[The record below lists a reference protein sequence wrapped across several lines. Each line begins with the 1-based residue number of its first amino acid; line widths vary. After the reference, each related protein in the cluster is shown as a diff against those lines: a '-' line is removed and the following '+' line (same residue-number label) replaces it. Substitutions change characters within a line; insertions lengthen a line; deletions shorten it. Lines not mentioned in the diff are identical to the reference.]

1 MIARWLIAVALGAAL
16 IAPQATVAAE
26 RAFPTT
32 GFTVAG
38 PFLTFYES
46 RGGLDLFGYP
56 RSPEFSLN
64 GRTVQYFQRAR
75 FEWWPENPP
84 GHQVQLGLL
93 ADELGR
99 GRPPDRSTDREE
111 RRHFPETG
119 HAISGAF
126 RAAFESR
133 GGLEIFGYP
142 ISPVVVENARVV
154 QYFQRA
160 RLEWH
165 PENVPAYQV
174 QLGLLGDE
182 QIALGRVTLPAG
194 SAAPAAA
201 EPALVVAG
209 MAAEGP
215 LAGRLVVSGGVG
227 GPIWTMRPDGS
238 DRRLVGH
245 GVDPSLSPDGQIV
258 VYAQHG
264 GARPGLYLVPWQGG
278 EPALLTAGD
287 ELRGPLY
294 SPNGREIAF
303 YQKSA
308 CLRPAGHLWIHDSC
322 FQIKVIP
329 ADGGVDWLPPGQDRY
344 AFGPAWR
351 PDGRGLVF
359 RQEKALATTEDRQ
372 TVRPF
377 GTDFAPLI
385 ETIMFDPRG
394 GRIVVG
400 MRRNQTY
407 SEIGTIP
414 DDGSDRFSSLTPP
427 PPFVQS
433 PPTNLSPA
441 YSPDGRHIAF
451 ISDRDGRPGVWIMT
465 SDGANPR
472 RVSDVPIVLAGARER
487 LVHWARG

>member
-1 MIARWLIAVALGAAL
+1 VILRWLTAVALGAAL
-16 IAPQATVAAE
+16 VAPQPTFAAE
-26 RAFPTT
+26 RGFPTT
-32 GFTVAG
+32 GFTVGG
-38 PFLTFYES
+38 PFITFYET
-46 RGGLDLFGYP
+46 RGGLDVFGYP
-56 RSPEFSLN
+56 RSPEFTLS

-99 GRPPDRSTDREE
+99 GRPSDPSAHRAEW
-111 RRHFPETG
+111 RHFPETG
-119 HAISGAF
+119 RAISGAF
-126 RAAFESR
+126 RTAFESR
-133 GGLEIFGYP
+133 AGLEVFGYP
-142 ISPVVVENARVV
+142 TSPVVVENGRTV
-154 QYFQRA
+154 QHFQRA

-165 PENVPAYQV
+165 AENVPAYPV

-194 SAAPAAA
+194 SSIPAP
-201 EPALVVAG
+201 PDLTSGIAG
-209 MAAEGP
+209 KTAEGA

-227 GPIWTMRPDGS
+227 GPVWTMRPDGS
-238 DRRLVGH
+238 ERLVGH
-245 GVDPSLSPDGQIV
+245 GVDPSLSPDGRVV

-264 GARPGLYLVPWQGG
+264 GARPGLYQVGWQGG
-278 EPALLTAGD
+278 EPTLLTVGD
-287 ELRGPLY
+287 ERRGPLY
-294 SPNGREIAF
+294 SPDGREIAF

-308 CLRPAGHLWIHDSC
+308 CLRPAGNLWIHDSC

-329 ADGGVDWLPPGQDRY
+329 SEGCVDWLRPGQDRY

-351 PDGRGLVF
+351 PDGRALVF

-377 GTDFAPLI
+377 GIDFAPLI
-385 ETIMFDPRG
+385 ETILFDPTG

-400 MRRNQTY
+400 VRRNQTY
-407 SEIGTIP
+407 SEIGTVP
-414 DDGSDRFSSLTPP
+414 DDGSDRFSALTPP
-427 PPFVQS
+427 LSFVQP
-433 PPTNLSPA
+433 PPTSLSPA

-451 ISDRDGRPGVWIMT
+451 VSDRDGRPGVWIMA

-472 RVSDVPIVLAGARER
+472 RVSDVPIGLSGARER
-487 LVHWARG
+487 LVHWSRV